1 MVIEIL
7 VLLLGFVILIKGADV
22 FIDSAS
28 SIAINFKLSKVVIGL
43 TVVAFGTGVP
53 ELAISIQSLL
63 SNSGDMVLGNVI
75 GSNVINTLLILGVA
89 AFIYPLRIK
98 SQTEKKEIPI
108 LLLLST
114 LLCVLFFDMHLSSE
128 KANLITRSDGLVILL
143 FFLIFIYYL
152 ISVIRNKTV
161 DEVEEKPKYK
171 LGIAVILIVIGLIAI
186 MFGSDLVV
194 DMAIKL
200 ANRFNIS
207 ERFISLTIVALGTS
221 LPELVTTIV
230 SSIKKE
236 QDLLIGN
243 IIGSN
248 IFNICI
254 VLGLPAIIF
263 GGVVP
268 NDIAVIDFVMLLVSS
283 IMLFIFAITD
293 HKITRREGMFLVLTF
308 IVYYIYIFT
317 YKIE

>member
-1 MVIEIL
+1 MIIEIL
-7 VLLLGFVILIKGADV
+7 ILLLGFVILIKGADV

-207 ERFISLTIVALGTS
+207 ERFISLTIVVLGTS

-308 IVYYIYIFT
+308 IVYYIYIF
-317 YKIE
+317 I

>member
-308 IVYYIYIFT
+308 IVYYIYIF
-317 YKIE
+317 I

>member
-1 MVIEIL
+1 MIIEVL
-7 VLLLGFVILIKGADV
+7 ALLLGFVILIKGADIFV
-22 FIDSAS
+22 DSAS

-43 TVVAFGTGVP
+43 TVVAFGTGIP

-63 SNSGDMVLGNVI
+63 NNSGDMVLGNVI
-75 GSNVINTLLILGVA
+75 GSNVINILLILGIA
-89 AFIYPLRIK
+89 SIIYPLRIK

-114 LLCVLFFDMHLSSE
+114 LLCVLFFDVHLTDVE
-128 KANLITRSDGLVILL
+128 YNLITRSDGIIIIL

-152 ISVIRNKTV
+152 ISVIRNKIV

-171 LGIAVILIVIGLIAI
+171 LGIAIILVVVELIAI

-200 ANRFNIS
+200 AKRFNIS

-283 IMLFIFAITD
+283 VMLFIFALTH

-308 IVYYIYIFT
+308 IVYYIYVFI
-317 YKIE
+317 

>member
-114 LLCVLFFDMHLSSE
+114 LLCVLFFDMHLSSGE
-128 KANLITRSDGLVILL
+128 TNLITRSDGLVILL

-308 IVYYIYIFT
+308 IVYYIYIF
-317 YKIE
+317 I

>member
-1 MVIEIL
+1 MIIEVL
-7 VLLLGFVILIKGADV
+7 ALLLGFVILIKGADIFV
-22 FIDSAS
+22 DSAS

-43 TVVAFGTGVP
+43 TVVAFGTGIP

-63 SNSGDMVLGNVI
+63 NNSGDMVLGNVI
-75 GSNVINTLLILGVA
+75 GSNVINILLILGIA
-89 AFIYPLRIK
+89 SIIYPLRIK

-114 LLCVLFFDMHLSSE
+114 LLCVLFFDVHLTDVE
-128 KANLITRSDGLVILL
+128 YNLITRSDGIIIIL

-171 LGIAVILIVIGLIAI
+171 LGIAIILVVVGLIAI

-200 ANRFNIS
+200 AKRFNIS

-283 IMLFIFAITD
+283 VMLFIFALTH

-308 IVYYIYIFT
+308 IVYYIYVFI
-317 YKIE
+317 

>member
-1 MVIEIL
+1 MIIEIL

-308 IVYYIYIFT
+308 IVYYIYFFI
-317 YKIE
+317 

>member
-89 AFIYPLRIK
+89 AFIYPLKIK

-308 IVYYIYIFT
+308 IVYYIYIF
-317 YKIE
+317 I